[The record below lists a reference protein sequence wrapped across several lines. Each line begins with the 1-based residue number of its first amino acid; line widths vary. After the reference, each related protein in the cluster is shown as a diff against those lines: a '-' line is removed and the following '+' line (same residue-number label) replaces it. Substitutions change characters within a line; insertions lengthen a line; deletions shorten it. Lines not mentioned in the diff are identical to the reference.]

1 MKKFVFIKNKVFYST
16 DALLEKNF
24 GDNFQPAVLTLPTI
38 PYLAYVVDLLV
49 VVYIEFFY
57 KNRGVKKLIY
67 EYCDNG
73 DNSRWIIDHNEY
85 KELGKKVLTDKIFVN
100 NAIKDFKL
108 TSEKYYREISK
119 LEKHNINS
127 KALLQNFLKL
137 TKLYITEFA
146 INYSVTGP
154 VTLGYGDVAI
164 KKILAKYNNSRQI
177 KKAVNIL
184 TKPRKDFLS
193 REKEDL
199 ERLAGIANKLKIT
212 TLANLKIDAPCLYRK
227 LVDHQKKYYWI
238 SNNYKNTKYLELEYF
253 FDSCKKIFYT
263 PKSIRGRKS
272 PIRRRVNFRN
282 IEKADIN
289 TLKLFGKIALL
300 HDDRK
305 KANMIANYWLI
316 EYAKHISK
324 RTGVSISVLK
334 FASLWELVDLLNG
347 KIISIKKIA
356 KRRKGCMRINIPG
369 REYWLTGREYK
380 KFFKKIDLSINKEFN
395 QDVVSGLTAYYG
407 KIKGRVKIIINIK
420 KDGKKLKKG
429 DVLVT
434 SMTRPEFMP
443 LAKKAR
449 AILTDEG
456 GITSHAAIISR
467 ELKIPCI
474 VGTKNATKILKD
486 GDLVEVDA
494 DKGVVKILK

>member
-1 MKKFVFIKNKVFYST
+1 
-16 DALLEKNF
+16 
-24 GDNFQPAVLTLPTI
+24 
-38 PYLAYVVDLLV
+38 
-49 VVYIEFFY
+49 
-57 KNRGVKKLIY
+57 
-67 EYCDNG
+67 
-73 DNSRWIIDHNEY
+73 
-85 KELGKKVLTDKIFVN
+85 
-100 NAIKDFKL
+100 
-108 TSEKYYREISK
+108 
-119 LEKHNINS
+119 
-127 KALLQNFLKL
+127 
-137 TKLYITEFA
+137 
-146 INYSVTGP
+146 
-154 VTLGYGDVAI
+154 
-164 KKILAKYNNSRQI
+164 
-177 KKAVNIL
+177 
-184 TKPRKDFLS
+184 
-193 REKEDL
+193 
-199 ERLAGIANKLKIT
+199 
-212 TLANLKIDAPCLYRK
+212 
-227 LVDHQKKYYWI
+227 
-238 SNNYKNTKYLELEYF
+238 
-253 FDSCKKIFYT
+253 
-263 PKSIRGRKS
+263 
-272 PIRRRVNFRN
+272 
-282 IEKADIN
+282 
-289 TLKLFGKIALL
+289 
-300 HDDRK
+300 
-305 KANMIANYWLI
+305 MIANYWLI